1 MKKTFTILII
11 IFFSNC
17 NFSDYDKDLT
27 DNYVLSI
34 EGGKFNR
41 IARNNEFII
50 DKGVVDANFND
61 KYIVFSVD
69 TTNSNY
75 PKDVPKEILKYY
87 IHSKIDDTLSK
98 ELNYKQFKNLLFK
111 KRIDTNLDL
120 SKQ

>member
-1 MKKTFTILII
+1 MKKICTILII

-61 KYIVFSVD
+61 KYIVFSFD

-98 ELNYKQFKNLLFK
+98 ELSYKQFKNMLFK
-111 KRIDTNLDL
+111 KGIDTNLDL
-120 SKQ
+120 SK